1 MLEFYHEKWGKTME
15 ECENSHEY
23 YYIYMKDVDSN
34 KRSEFKPWM
43 LPLKHECLTSSR
55 HPE

>member
-1 MLEFYHEKWGKTME
+1 ME